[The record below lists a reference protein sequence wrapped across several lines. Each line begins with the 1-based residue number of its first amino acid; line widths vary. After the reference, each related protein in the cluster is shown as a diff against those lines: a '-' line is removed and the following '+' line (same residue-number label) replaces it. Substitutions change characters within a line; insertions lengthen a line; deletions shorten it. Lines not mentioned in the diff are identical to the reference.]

1 MILILPDAYFLHCAL
16 LILLLIVLGGLFCF
30 WIYGKRKKGG
40 GTEKTGKGQMTAGP
54 AQDGCKD
61 RAVQLCAY
69 CTWLHGFCVFM
80 AHSCAQD
87 AAGIMKKDKFKE
99 KIQKRLTEMRK
110 KC

>member
-1 MILILPDAYFLHCAL
+1 
-16 LILLLIVLGGLFCF
+16 
-30 WIYGKRKKGG
+30 
-40 GTEKTGKGQMTAGP
+40 MTAGR
-54 AQDGCKD
+54 AGR

-69 CTWLHGFCVFM
+69 CTWLHGFCAFM

-110 KC
+110 NVSISALTKTGKHSVFWGNHTKT